1 MFAYLN
7 NDRTRRRI
15 FAVGYSLLLLTLL
28 WAFLSTADG
37 PVVNFSSNAG
47 TIGYSQTPRFH
58 AREYGGQPEVAL
70 IGILQDDPPVV
81 HASFHSFDFKQNL
94 RLWPVLS
101 DNLSRSPPRLL
112 QL

>member
-7 NDRTRRRI
+7 NDRRRRPI

-47 TIGYSQTPRFH
+47 SIGYSQTPRLV
-58 AREYGGQPEVAL
+58 AGEYGGQPEAAL
-70 IGILQDDPPVV
+70 VGVLQDEPPVI
-81 HASFHSFDFKQNL
+81 HASFLLFEFKQTF
-94 RLWPVLS
+94 RLWPVLAGES
-101 DNLSRSPPRLL
+101 CRSPPLSKF
-112 QL
+112 